1 MSLADEIYEG
11 NQGPRPEGDMG
22 YDDELG
28 LRVWDNIEYQVARA
42 LAIQIRDR
50 ISPFTIHQL
59 HMRGDIVY
67 YGNNPVA
74 ENTQNLYYYTES
86 PKRFSH
92 SEQVLFWKR
101 LKPHLPRLDTDI
113 IQISE
118 HLFWNKKEGEV
129 INNENCSISGGESP
143 TIPSENVEN

>member
-1 MSLADEIYEG
+1 MSLADEIFAG
-11 NQGPRPEGDMG
+11 NQGPRPEGDLG

-50 ISPFTIHQL
+50 ISPFTVHQL
-59 HMRGDIVY
+59 HMRGDTIY
-67 YGNNPVA
+67 YGNSPVQ
-74 ENTQNLYYYTES
+74 ENTENLYYYTES
-86 PKRFSH
+86 TKIFKPHEK
-92 SEQVLFWKR
+92 VLFWKK
-101 LKPHLPRLDTDI
+101 LKPHLPRLEPNI

-129 INNENCSISGGESP
+129 INNENCPTFEGESP
-143 TIPSENVEN
+143 AIPSKDVEN